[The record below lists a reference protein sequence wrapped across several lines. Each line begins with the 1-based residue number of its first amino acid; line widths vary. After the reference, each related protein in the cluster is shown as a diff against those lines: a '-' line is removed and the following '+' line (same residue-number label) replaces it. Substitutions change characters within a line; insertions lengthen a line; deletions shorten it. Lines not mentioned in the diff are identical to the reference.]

1 MKKNFFNLKNKNIII
16 TGGSGFLGGQI
27 TGSLLNEKANVY
39 IIDVKEPKN
48 TSSAKYFKSDIS
60 NEQDLK
66 KILKFFK
73 LKKIKIDVLIN
84 NAAIDYPP
92 LKSKKNIFKL
102 ETFPNNLWDKDISVS
117 LKGSYLCTKIFGSYM
132 SKFKKGSIINVSSD
146 LGIIAPDQRIYKKSG
161 FTKPITYSVVK
172 HGMLGLTRYFATL
185 YSKYNVQV
193 NMLSPGPIK
202 NKHTKT
208 SGFTNNPKY
217 FGKKPLESSS
227 SSEER
232 KSYSLKGK
240 RKFKNRSNRPK
251 QFTFKN
257 YNKKRKKF

>member
-1 MKKNFFNLKNKNIII
+1 MRKKFFNLRNKNIII
-16 TGGSGFLGGQI
+16 TGGSGFLGEQI
-27 TGSLLNEKANVY
+27 TLALLNEKANVY
-39 IIDVKEPKN
+39 IIDVKQPKKI
-48 TSSAKYFKSDIS
+48 SSAKYFKSDIT
-60 NEQDLK
+60 NEKDLK

-146 LGIIAPDQRIYKKSG
+146 LGIIAPDQRIYSKTG

-172 HGMLGLTRYFATL
+172 HGIIGLT
-185 YSKYNVQV
+185 KYTA
-193 NMLSPGPIK
+193 S
-202 NKHTKT
+202 
-208 SGFTNNPKY
+208 Y
-217 FGKKPLESSS
+217 WGKKNIRCNAIAPGGIYNNQNSSFVKKINQLIPLGRMAKKNEYNGLILFLCSDLSSYMTGS
-227 SSEER
+227 VVVADGGR
-232 KSYSLKGK
+232 
-240 RKFKNRSNRPK
+240 
-251 QFTFKN
+251 TII
-257 YNKKRKKF
+257 